1 MEMVLSP
8 KIVELRK
15 FVHLGC
21 ISEAVFMEVTS
32 HTKPSG
38 IKECVKF
45 QQV

>member
-1 MEMVLSP
+1 MEMLLSP

-21 ISEAVFMEVTS
+21 TSEAALMEVAS
-32 HTKPSG
+32 YTKPSG

>member
-1 MEMVLSP
+1 MEMLLSP

-32 HTKPSG
+32 HTESSG
-38 IKECVKF
+38 MKECVKF